1 MDYRKYLR
9 IARRAAFAAGRVIKR
24 CQRSGLDV
32 KTKGQH
38 YNLVTAADVASEEK
52 IVAVIRAAF
61 PGHNI
66 LAEEKTYG
74 KTDSPFTWVID
85 PIDGTSNFAHGFPHY
100 GISIGLAHEGEIVV
114 GVVLHPERREL
125 FQAVK
130 GHGAFCNNKPIRT
143 SDAPGLRQSLLVTGF
158 HYERDKKMEKTL
170 SIIGTLLRL
179 GIMDIRRTGSA
190 ALDLCYT
197 AAGRV
202 EGFFESRL
210 NPWDFAAGIL
220 IVTEAGGRVS
230 SWDGGPL
237 ALEASSIAAT
247 NGRIQ
252 DELLGVLKEDGAR
265 RKAPKGKEKAKR
277 DANRRGKPKKRK
289 EKK

>member
-1 MDYRKYLR
+1 MDYRKHLR
-9 IARRAAFAAGRVIKR
+9 TARRAAFAAGRVIKQ

-38 YNLVTAADVASEEK
+38 YNLVTAADVASEDR

-61 PGHNI
+61 PDHNI
-66 LAEEKTYG
+66 LAEEKEYG

-100 GISIGLAHEGEIVV
+100 AVSIGLAYGAEIVV
-114 GVVLHPERREL
+114 GVVLYPERREL
-125 FQAVK
+125 FHAVR
-130 GHGAFCNNKPIRT
+130 GQGAFCNNKPIRT

-158 HYERDKKMEKTL
+158 HYERDKKMETTL
-170 SIIGTLLRL
+170 SSIGTLLRL

-202 EGFFESRL
+202 EGYFESRL
-210 NPWDFAAGIL
+210 NAWDFAAGIL
-220 IVTEAGGRVS
+220 IVTEAGGRVTT
-230 SWDGGPL
+230 WEGGPVPIN
-237 ALEASSIAAT
+237 ASSIVAT
-247 NGRIQ
+247 NGRIHE
-252 DELLGVLKEDGAR
+252 ELVGVLGES
-265 RKAPKGKEKAKR
+265 P
-277 DANRRGKPKKRK
+277 RG
-289 EKK
+289 ETAEVVN